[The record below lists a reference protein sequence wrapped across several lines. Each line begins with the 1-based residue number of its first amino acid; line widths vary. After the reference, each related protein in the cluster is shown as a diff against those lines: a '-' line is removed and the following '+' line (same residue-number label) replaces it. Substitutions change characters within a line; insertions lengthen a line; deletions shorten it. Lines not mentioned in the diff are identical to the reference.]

1 MVVTIITL
9 LVVLAILV
17 LIGYFVVK
25 QIKRYRKAMK
35 YTDKFLN
42 EQNSSDD
49 SKKSNNSRN

>member
-1 MVVTIITL
+1 MVVTIITF